1 MVLGIT
7 RKLENECP
15 SGNVYARNS
24 NCFMEASKNKDSS
37 KRHKTSDNSNVQE
50 GGIITETKGNQ
61 AKKNQRP
68 SVFKV
73 VKQNIT
79 ARQVAEFYGINVKHN
94 GMACCPFHD
103 DKTPSM
109 KLDKRY
115 YCFGCHATG
124 DAVDFVSNLFQIGK
138 LEAAKQIAEDFHLDY
153 DRSTK
158 HSRDKPATA
167 EQKREME
174 MRQLIKDF
182 RRWRSKTLSDLSG
195 DYRLLTEKAERYQP
209 TDREAPFPSRF
220 IEAVSDR
227 ERVEFYIGLL
237 EQAPREAQLEFY
249 VNERAA
255 IERLHRKVAIP
266 AEMRDSV
273 RIKLKDKLK
282 LLQPQQGKCEPKVV
296 SHNKAAAL

>member
-1 MVLGIT
+1 M
-7 RKLENECP
+7 
-15 SGNVYARNS
+15 
-24 NCFMEASKNKDSS
+24 
-37 KRHKTSDNSNVQE
+37 
-50 GGIITETKGNQ
+50 IITETKGNQ
-61 AKKNQRP
+61 SKTIQRP
-68 SVFKV
+68 SVFQV

-109 KLDKRY
+109 KLDERY

-138 LEAAKQIAEDFHLDY
+138 LEAAKQIADDFHLVY

-158 HSRDKPATA
+158 HSRDKPATT
-167 EQKREME
+167 EQKKEWE

-182 RRWRSKTLSDLSG
+182 RQWRSKTLSDLSG
-195 DYRLLTEKAERYQP
+195 DYRLLTEKAERYHP

-220 IEAVSDR
+220 IEAVNDR

-237 EQAPREAQLEFY
+237 EQAPREAQLELY
-249 VNERAA
+249 VNERTA

-266 AEMRDSV
+266 AEMRDSI

-282 LLQPQQGKCEPKVV
+282 LLQSQQGKCEPKAV
-296 SHNKAAAL
+296 SHHKAAAL